1 MAFLPCFSCQQ
12 PVSVGLSLAMMDVLR
27 IACLQAPQQQQQQ
40 ADIAAVE
47 TALSPP
53 AQQQQQQ
60 QQQPVGMWLPWEWPP
75 LLPTAAVDCS
85 AADQHEHSSRCVQA
99 VLGCHH
105 RCNLH

>member
-60 QQQPVGMWLPWEWPP
+60 QHTQPQPEGLDSFGLP
-75 LLPTAAVDCS
+75 AVP
-85 AADQHEHSSRCVQA
+85 QRT
-99 VLGCHH
+99 
-105 RCNLH
+105 